1 MGEVTEEEKRHKP
14 VQVLSDLI
22 REFLAGRYSVISLQF
37 NGFLELSEDE
47 YLKLLGPMDSSG
59 GADDVDV
66 FTYITD
72 VTRDPKSE
80 KCLLTIKTLEV
91 RLDAQ
96 ENGIYAIHEV
106 RGHTGIK
113 ETDCKDKEE

>member
-1 MGEVTEEEKRHKP
+1 MSEVTEEEKRHKS
-14 VQVLSDLI
+14 VQVLGGLI
-22 REFLAGRYSVISLQF
+22 RDFLAGRYSVILLQF
-37 NGFLELSEDE
+37 NDFLGLSEDE
-47 YLKLLGPMDSSG
+47 YINLLGPMDSSG
-59 GADDVDV
+59 GGDDVDV

-72 VTRDPKSE
+72 VIRDPKSE

-91 RLDAQ
+91 RLDVQ